1 MEVVFATDFSEPA
14 GQAGDVA
21 AALAGALKLPL
32 RIVHCVS
39 NWILVEPVLPE
50 TQLTSSRT
58 RLDAEAER
66 LRAGGIEVKVDLRSG
81 GDISQELLAAV
92 AEHPTKLLVTGPTKG
107 GAGRWLA
114 GRVPERVAE
123 AAQVPVLVVR
133 RPGPLLSWLA
143 GKETVC
149 ALCGVD
155 FTQSSDAALGFVR
168 ELRGIRSLEV
178 EAAHVVEEKSSRLTA
193 LVSGP
198 SRHDWTGDSTAPDT
212 EADIRERIC
221 RVLGEPPLK
230 IHVPHVERHADRA
243 LARLADER
251 EAGLV
256 VVGTHLRH
264 GWQRLK
270 AHPFPRGVVSHAS
283 TNVLCVPAGAAEKDL
298 RTPVIRRVL
307 VATDLNSTGNNPLRY
322 ALALMPAGGEV
333 RVIHV
338 IHAMAV
344 STNPLARSIT
354 AFGNRMAA
362 DKARAE
368 AQAILESVIASFPH
382 DNGFHFT
389 AEAIMH
395 ENTAE
400 AISAA
405 AGQFGADIICMG
417 TRGHSRAGVAVMGSV
432 MQAVSAK
439 SQCPVFVFP
448 AVP

>member
-1 MEVVFATDFSEPA
+1 
-14 GQAGDVA
+14 
-21 AALAGALKLPL
+21 
-32 RIVHCVS
+32 
-39 NWILVEPVLPE
+39 
-50 TQLTSSRT
+50 
-58 RLDAEAER
+58 
-66 LRAGGIEVKVDLRSG
+66 LRSG

-92 AEHPTKLLVTGPTKG
+92 ADHPAKLLVTGPTKS

-133 RPGPLLSWLA
+133 RPGPLLSWLS

-168 ELRGIRSLEV
+168 ELCGIRRLEV

-193 LVSGP
+193 LVSGS
-198 SRHDWTGDSTAPDT
+198 SRHDWTGESTVTNT

-221 RVLGEPPLK
+221 GVLGEPPYK
-230 IHVPHVERHADRA
+230 IHVPRVARHADRE
-243 LARLADER
+243 LARLAEER
-251 EAGLV
+251 DAGLV

-270 AHPFPRGVVSHAS
+270 AHPFPRGVVAHAA
-283 TNVLCVPAGAAEKDL
+283 TNVLCVPAGAAEMDL
-298 RTPVIRRVL
+298 RTPRIRRVL

-322 ALALMPAGGEV
+322 ALGLMPSGGEV

-338 IHAMAV
+338 IHAAA
-344 STNPLARSIT
+344 SSINPLSRSIT
-354 AFGNRMAA
+354 AFGNRMVA

-368 AQAILESVIASFPH
+368 AQAILESVIAAFPH
-382 DNGFHFT
+382 DGNVHFT
-389 AEAIMH
+389 AEAIVH
-395 ENTAE
+395 EHTAE
-400 AISAA
+400 AICGAA
-405 AGQFGADIICMG
+405 DQFGADVICMG

-439 SQCPVFVFP
+439 SQRPVFVFP
-448 AVP
+448 AVS